1 MHIFS
6 HIYLMNSNLWNN
18 ICSKIFPK
26 TESTLNENKFYTYFI
41 PGRTDI
47 LQRRNSGLES
57 KDLL

>member
-1 MHIFS
+1 
-6 HIYLMNSNLWNN
+6 MNSNLWNN